1 MSDSKIRWKPAY
13 LGSIDGYLSE
23 TDGPNI
29 YSIRPMLSG
38 YYRLFGTDNRKFKN
52 LGDFSDL
59 EEAKKYA
66 EQLEARK

>member
-1 MSDSKIRWKPAY
+1 MSAPKITWKPAY
-13 LGSIDGYLSE
+13 LGSIDGCLSE
-23 TDGPNI
+23 TDGVNI

-38 YYRLFGTDNRKFKN
+38 YYRLFGMDNRKFNN

-66 EQLEARK
+66 EQLEVNK